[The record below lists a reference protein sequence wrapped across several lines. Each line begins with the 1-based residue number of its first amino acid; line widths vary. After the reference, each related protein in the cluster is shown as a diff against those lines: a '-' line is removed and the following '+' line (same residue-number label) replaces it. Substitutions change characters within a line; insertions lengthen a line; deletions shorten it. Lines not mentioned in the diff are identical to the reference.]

1 MTAWLSTWLSNR
13 DRDDFGPLTGAV
25 FVSNNCC
32 LGAESNRLHRCLE
45 LGAQAAGADVQPYRL
60 TVDDERPLLHVRLEG
75 AIRLRG
81 LAFPAPRV
89 LVSDIAAESGT
100 LTADVTSSHLAYLYR
115 PYGRV
120 RMQRK
125 E

>member
-1 MTAWLSTWLSNR
+1 MRPL
-13 DRDDFGPLTGAV
+13 DRG
-25 FVSNNCC
+25 
-32 LGAESNRLHRCLE
+32 LE
-45 LGAQAAGADVQPYRL
+45 LRAQATGADVQPYRL
-60 TVDDERPLLHVRLEG
+60 TLNDERPLLHVRLER
-75 AIRLRG
+75 AICLRG

-115 PYGRV
+115 PHGRV

>member
-1 MTAWLSTWLSNR
+1 MSILKIARGRPALAQ
-13 DRDDFGPLTGAV
+13 PAV
-25 FVSNNCC
+25 SRVAPP
-32 LGAESNRLHRCLE
+32 GVALHCRLE
-45 LGAQAAGADVQPYRL
+45 LRAQAAGADVQPHRL
-60 TVDDERPLLHVRLEG
+60 TVDDERSLLHVRLEG
-75 AIRLRG
+75 AMCFRG
-81 LAFPAPRV
+81 LAFPSPRM

-100 LTADVTSSHLAYLYR
+100 LTADVTSSHLAYIYR